1 MAQPLQPLPL
11 EALGWRPWEPPPPS
25 AWQSWGRN
33 ALWFLVTA
41 ASVFF
46 VGGGGAN
53 GFDPLE
59 GFLLAASLLPI
70 LIAHEMGH
78 YVACRLYG
86 VDATLPY
93 FIPLPIFSLVGTLG
107 AFIRIRGPI
116 PNRRALFDIG
126 IAGPLA
132 GFVVLLPILVASC
145 FQAQVAPFQ
154 PRPGAIYL
162 GEPLLFQWAMDLLRG
177 PLPEGLTWAID
188 PMGMAAWFGLFMTG
202 LNLFPIGQLD
212 GGHVVY
218 AWLGE
223 RARHVSRVASWV
235 CLALVYF
242 GLNWLVWS
250 LLLRLLGRGHPS
262 TLDDREGIGPGRKI
276 VALIG
281 ALVFVVCFVPDPMHF
296 SWKDFFLA
304 LPDVVHYLAG
314 F

>member
-1 MAQPLQPLPL
+1 MSS
-11 EALGWRPWEPPPPS
+11 WRPWKPPAPS
-25 AWQSWGRN
+25 AWQSWGKN
-33 ALWFLVTA
+33 AAWFVATLV
-41 ASVFF
+41 SMLF
-46 VGGGGAN
+46 VGGSEVKP
-53 GFDPLE
+53 FDRPLE
-59 GFLLAASLLPI
+59 GLLLAASLLPI

-78 YVACRLYG
+78 YVACRLYR

-132 GFVVLLPILVASC
+132 GFVVLLPILIAAC
-145 FQAQVAPFQ
+145 FQAQVTPFV
-154 PRPGAIYL
+154 PKSGALYL
-162 GEPLLFQWAMDLLRG
+162 GEPLLFQWAMTALRG
-177 PLPEGLTWAID
+177 PLPPELTWVID

-202 LNLFPIGQLD
+202 LNMLPIGQLD

-223 RARHVSRVASWV
+223 KARTVSLAASWG

-242 GLNWLVWS
+242 GPNWLVWS

-262 TLDDREGIGPGRKI
+262 TQDDREGIGAGRKI
-276 VALIG
+276 VAVIG
-281 ALVFVVCFVPDPMHF
+281 AVVFSVCFVPDPLQW
-296 SWKDFFLA
+296 SWKDFFESVRILI
-304 LPDVVHYLAG
+304 G
-314 F
+314 R